1 MIGRGVGAGA
11 KASVLRGG
19 RSGPQGP
26 RGLPGPQGHPGRAGR
41 EGPRG
46 KMGPPGKPGPQGK
59 RGETG
64 PQGKP
69 GVRGDAG
76 PRGEPGPAGQLPSIE
91 QMIPWLQSLFE
102 AFEDYRRER
111 QFNDHET
118 AERDA
123 STQAALTEHD
133 FAAMFVERDL

>member
-1 MIGRGVGAGA
+1 
-11 KASVLRGG
+11 
-19 RSGPQGP
+19 
-26 RGLPGPQGHPGRAGR
+26 
-41 EGPRG
+41 
-46 KMGPPGKPGPQGK
+46 MGPPGKPGPQGK
-59 RGETG
+59 RGEAG

-69 GVRGDAG
+69 GARGEAG

-91 QMIPWLQSLFE
+91 QMIPWLHSLFE

-133 FAAMFVERDL
+133 FADMFVDEELEDEERRKKKKKKKDKKKKDKKKNKHRDEDWHED